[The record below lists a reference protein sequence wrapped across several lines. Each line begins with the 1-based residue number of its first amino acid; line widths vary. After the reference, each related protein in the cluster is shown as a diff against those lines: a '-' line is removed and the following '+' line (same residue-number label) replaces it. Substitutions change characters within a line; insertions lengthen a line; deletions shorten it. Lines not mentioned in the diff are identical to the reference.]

1 MSLAK
6 KKKRSR
12 TSPPPNRHYKKR
24 SKKSKK
30 HVYNSGS
37 SSLSEGEIADD
48 EPNKIHKYN
57 RPIKKYG
64 MSDDSMGFS
73 SNDSNSRSKG
83 LDNIPGL
90 CI

>member
-12 TSPPPNRHYKKR
+12 TSPPPNHHYKRR

-30 HVYNSGS
+30 HDYNSGS

-48 EPNKIHKYN
+48 DLQQIQKYN
-57 RPIKKYG
+57 RPIKCYG
-64 MSDDSMGFS
+64 MSDDSMGN
-73 SNDSNSRSKG
+73 SNDSTSRSKFY
-83 LDNIPGL
+83 DNTPGL